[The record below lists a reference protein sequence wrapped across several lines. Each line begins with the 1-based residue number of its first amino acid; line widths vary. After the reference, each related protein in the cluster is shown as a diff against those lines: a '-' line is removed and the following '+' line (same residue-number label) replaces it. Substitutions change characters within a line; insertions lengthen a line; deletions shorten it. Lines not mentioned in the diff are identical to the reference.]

1 MEASSYDGV
10 LKFATKTVLY
20 QPRRAV
26 ISTFLANLML
36 ADFADDSIVIANFGL
51 STFLAKP
58 RWLKNHHAV
67 SSARSD
73 GKNSHQLS
81 WRIWAC
87 PNCMI
92 VDDSRWQCMVIR
104 VQRRVIVKTIIVY
117 RQLPFERGFSLKLH
131 KLQFHRNYL
140 KLAKF
145 FYQITS
151 YADIFFRDER
161 GNCRFV
167 VAPPCF
173 LTYKGTTHLKKR
185 AAVEFILWPG
195 AEFI

>member
-58 RWLKNHHAV
+58 RWLKSHHAV

-117 RQLPFERGFSLKLH
+117 REVPFERGFSYTNCSFTEITWSLLNFSIKL
-131 KLQFHRNYL
+131 LPTPIS
-140 KLAKF
+140 F
-145 FYQITS
+145 FGTRGAT
-151 YADIFFRDER
+151 ADLLLLLLVF
-161 GNCRFV
+161 
-167 VAPPCF
+167 
-173 LTYKGTTHLKKR
+173 
-185 AAVEFILWPG
+185 
-195 AEFI
+195 